1 MKYLKLFEEQTDK
14 KKSAMQ
20 RLLDSGT
27 DPEIVASY
35 KSKYTEEEKEKIR
48 KKNKDF
54 FDKVEKSTKENDEID
69 GIDTE

>member
-1 MKYLKLFEEQTDK
+1 MKYLKLFEDQTGK

-35 KSKYTEEEKEKIR
+35 KSKYSEKEKEKIR
-48 KKNKDF
+48 KKNKEF

>member
-1 MKYLKLFEEQTDK
+1 MKYLKLFEDQTGK